1 MGTRGFVGYK
11 KDGKIKGF
19 YNNNDSYYSYLGSKV
34 LVKFGAYSNKEIED
48 FFTKR
53 LELIENDVKD
63 KFYENHR
70 EIWGIDWSTDSIK
83 LQDGTGFLL
92 DSLICEFGYVFNL
105 DKGIVEVYR
114 GFFLKPQA
122 GKEKI
127 EYEMKKI
134 FTKNDKEYFTH
145 LVCTINRNELEIAH
159 KMFDCDSEIEDNN
172 SDEYPEKIFMER
184 EKQLKKV

>member
-1 MGTRGFVGYK
+1 MYIFSIICKRVKRDKRIDKIKKGSALMGTRGFVGYK

-92 DSLICEFGYVFNL
+92 DSLICF
-105 DKGIVEVYR
+105 
-114 GFFLKPQA
+114 
-122 GKEKI
+122 
-127 EYEMKKI
+127 
-134 FTKNDKEYFTH
+134 
-145 LVCTINRNELEIAH
+145 
-159 KMFDCDSEIEDNN
+159 
-172 SDEYPEKIFMER
+172 
-184 EKQLKKV
+184 